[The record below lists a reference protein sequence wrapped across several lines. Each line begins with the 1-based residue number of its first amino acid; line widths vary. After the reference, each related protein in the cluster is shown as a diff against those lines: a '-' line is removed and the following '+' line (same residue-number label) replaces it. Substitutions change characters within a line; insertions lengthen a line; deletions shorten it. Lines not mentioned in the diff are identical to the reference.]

1 MVHPQPPTGLAS
13 SKSQVQTAI
22 LNMFVHVQHLLLDSN
37 HQPKATAV
45 FPPKPIGK
53 EEGRGGGT
61 LVPSSGGHTGY
72 SLSCTQAKQ
81 NPYMMA
87 WGLHCTWRT
96 PFSAVAR
103 ESRR

>member
-45 FPPKPIGK
+45 FPPKPTGK
-53 EEGRGGGT
+53 EGGGT
-61 LVPSSGGHTGY
+61 KKYIHIKELNAF
-72 SLSCTQAKQ
+72 Q
-81 NPYMMA
+81 
-87 WGLHCTWRT
+87 
-96 PFSAVAR
+96 
-103 ESRR
+103 